1 MNWAVTR
8 IGGRFHYGW
17 LAAAVVFLILLAA
30 AGTRATPSVLMVPLE
45 RARLEPRGDFA
56 GDLGEYRAVRTD
68 ARSRPPRCSASGCVR
83 PFSPRS

>member
-8 IGGRFHYGW
+8 ISGRFHYGW

-45 RARLEPRGDFA
+45 RE
-56 GDLGEYRAVRTD
+56 LGW
-68 ARSRPPRCSASGCVR
+68 
-83 PFSPRS
+83 

>member
-30 AGTRATPSVLMVPLE
+30 PVPPHPL
-45 RARLEPRGDFA
+45 
-56 GDLGEYRAVRTD
+56 
-68 ARSRPPRCSASGCVR
+68 RPPCQATSAARCIG
-83 PFSPRS
+83 